1 MNQRY
6 FGNDEDSRDEIFEEV
21 EIAGFRAAMCLNK
34 EDHDDQIVVECGSG
48 ETDKHPISD
57 FIIYTGS
64 DKLLTNAN
72 KRTITDMVSTI
83 VKNAKFLK

>member
-34 EDHDDQIVVECGSG
+34 EDHDD
-48 ETDKHPISD
+48 
-57 FIIYTGS
+57 
-64 DKLLTNAN
+64 
-72 KRTITDMVSTI
+72 
-83 VKNAKFLK
+83 